1 MDRDNEGNF
10 QNFRSHVLKL
20 DTGSPQNIGDL
31 FLNTNYHLQRY
42 HEGNLLNSA
51 FQVGGFIFQV
61 QWTED
66 KIHLRHVYPTR
77 HVCRNR
83 HVCQP
88 RALVTRAGACRTACP
103 GDVAPPGASCW
114 IAG

>member
-51 FQVGGFIFQV
+51 FQVGGFILQV

-66 KIHLRHVYPTR
+66 KM
-77 HVCRNR
+77 
-83 HVCQP
+83 
-88 RALVTRAGACRTACP
+88 
-103 GDVAPPGASCW
+103 VAFEVQ
-114 IAG
+114 